1 MLQTGRLGGSCLGP
15 SKKMKTFAKIIAIPA
30 LLLASLLSGHAS
42 DERFSMQ
49 IQGKP
54 LAVVFQDLAQL
65 SGSAI
70 VFDKAWEDFPVNVRF
85 VNLSL
90 EKAITKILTNLN
102 HVVIFEQDNIRIQIY
117 GPVSPDKNM
126 DRMSTASPYSKITPA
141 DNGLGSSAPPPPV
154 GSRQGNDTDEAVM
167 EAAQSEAEAAQTEAF
182 EQEAEAEETKREQ
195 EAEAEETEASEQ
207 ETEAEE
213 TEELDQKDVEK
224 TNEKEEA
231 EEQERIDDVE
241 ADPPDNEP
249 EAEDSAASN

>member
-117 GPVSPDKNM
+117 GPVSPDKNR

-141 DNGLGSSAPPPPV
+141 DNGLGSSAAPPPV

-167 EAAQSEAEAAQTEAF
+167 EAAES
-182 EQEAEAEETKREQ
+182 

-231 EEQERIDDVE
+231 EEQERIDEVE

-249 EAEDSAASN
+249 EAEGSAASN

>member
-141 DNGLGSSAPPPPV
+141 DKVLGSSAPPPPV

-167 EAAQSEAEAAQTEAF
+167 EAAQSEEEAAQTEAF
-182 EQEAEAEETKREQ
+182 EQEAEAEETEASEQ
-195 EAEAEETEASEQ
+195 EAEAEETE
-207 ETEAEE
+207 ETEE

-231 EEQERIDDVE
+231 EEQERIDEVE

-249 EAEDSAASN
+249 EAEGSAASN

>member
-1 MLQTGRLGGSCLGP
+1 
-15 SKKMKTFAKIIAIPA
+15 MKTFAKIIAIPA

-141 DNGLGSSAPPPPV
+141 DKVLGSSAPPPPV

-167 EAAQSEAEAAQTEAF
+167 EAAES
-182 EQEAEAEETKREQ
+182 

-207 ETEAEE
+207 EAEAEE